1 MFTPGLAIFF
11 LATILRHELLATCV
25 AYNCHACGVRAGIS
39 NILSADSLV
48 SFYSTV
54 RRSREMNRRCKTV
67 GGLLKRAL
75 RNEAKRIFKAC
86 K

>member
-1 MFTPGLAIFF
+1 MKFTMFTPGLAIFF

-48 SFYSTV
+48 SFYS
-54 RRSREMNRRCKTV
+54 REMNRRCKTV